1 MSCDSTFRL
10 WQPLGGVM
18 VPSSPGMI
26 PVTADSILISKS
38 NVAYETQI
46 DMPSYLMPF
55 PIIST
60 LGTSL
65 PLGAS

>member
-1 MSCDSTFRL
+1 MSTFRL

-26 PVTADSILISKS
+26 PVTADSLLISKS
-38 NVAYETQI
+38 NISSETQI
-46 DMPSYLMPF
+46 DISSWLMPF
-55 PIIST
+55 PTASI

>member
-1 MSCDSTFRL
+1 
-10 WQPLGGVM
+10 M

-38 NVAYETQI
+38 NVSYETQI
-46 DMPSYLMPF
+46 DMPSYLMHF
-55 PIIST
+55 PITST